1 MTPGYEA
8 LRHGTALVDLSTRS
22 RFRVTGRDRA
32 RLLHNVTTNDIKK
45 LTPGD
50 GCYAFLLTPQ
60 GRIQADL
67 TLFCFPDYFLIDT
80 EPELRETLPRLILKY
95 KVADQVEVEDIT
107 GETCSIGVEGPG
119 AAQALAANAI
129 PTPAKPYAHQPWGE
143 CTVANISVT
152 GQPGFRIFG
161 SRSFDPPSLG
171 PRVVPATADDVRR
184 VRIENGRP
192 RFGEDLRENSLP
204 QETQQMHAVSF
215 QKGCYIGQ
223 EIVERIRA
231 QGHVNKKLV
240 RLVIETSTVPPP
252 GTKLTAEGKE
262 VGEIVSAV
270 SSPPSQVA
278 AIAYLRVP
286 HTEPGTVLDAN
297 GIPARV
303 ESAESGKP
311 N

>member
-8 LRHGTALVDLSTRS
+8 LRHGAARIELSARS

-32 RLLHNVTTNDIKK
+32 RLLHNVTSNEVKK
-45 LTPGD
+45 LAPGE
-50 GCYAFLLTPQ
+50 GCYAFMLTPQ

-67 TLFCFPDYFLIDT
+67 TLLCFPDYFLIDT
-80 EPELRETLPRLILKY
+80 EPELRETVPRLILKY
-95 KVADQVEVEDIT
+95 KVADQVEVEDVT
-107 GETCSIGVEGPG
+107 AKTWAVGVEGPC
-119 AAQALAANAI
+119 AAQALATAGI
-129 PTPAKPYAHQPWGE
+129 PTPAMPYTHQAWGE
-143 CTVANISVT
+143 CTVANLSAT

-161 SRSFDPPSLG
+161 PDNLTPPALDAG
-171 PRVVPATADDVRR
+171 MVNATEDDVRR

-204 QETQQMHAVSF
+204 QETQQIHAVNF

-231 QGHVNKKLV
+231 QGHVNKKLI
-240 RLVIETSTVPPP
+240 RLVMETSAAPPP
-252 GTKLTAEGKE
+252 GTKLAADGKE
-262 VGEIVSAV
+262 VGEIASAV

-278 AIAYLRVP
+278 ALAYVRVP

-297 GIPARV
+297 GIVARV
-303 ESAESGKP
+303 L
-311 N
+311 